1 MSGDIAEK
9 PEHAGRPDSEFPTA
23 NFPTVFADGV
33 LSLAPGPGIVKYY
46 LYRVD
51 PNMFGRGGMAA
62 NPSLQVVM
70 PLSGFVE
77 MAVFF
82 EKQISDLISQGQ
94 ISREAVDQLREEGLG
109 ASTAAADSPMA
120 VTP

>member
-1 MSGDIAEK
+1 
-9 PEHAGRPDSEFPTA
+9 
-23 NFPTVFADGV
+23 
-33 LSLAPGPGIVKYY
+33 
-46 LYRVD
+46 
-51 PNMFGRGGMAA
+51 MAA
-62 NPSLQVVM
+62 NPSLQIVM

-120 VTP
+120 APPR